1 MRTSNDLVSKAG
13 LLMYQRLVVGRDD
26 DIRAVIVGS
35 LEMIA
40 ELELTLL
47 NLRTSEEVRVEAE
60 DHLTI
65 WRVLAD
71 PENGVPN
78 LSKSE
83 QKLEREIR
91 RDADMYVS
99 GADAILRMLTPT
111 VPPVTQTKG
120 TRND

>member
-1 MRTSNDLVSKAG
+1 MSTSSEWVAKAG

-26 DIRAVIVGS
+26 DIRAVIVGLIETVVD
-35 LEMIA
+35 LEG
-40 ELELTLL
+40 
-47 NLRTSEEVRVEAE
+47 VRVEAE

-83 QKLEREIR
+83 QKLERGIR

-99 GADAILRMLTPT
+99 GADAILRMLTPA
-111 VPPVTQTKG
+111 VSPVTPTKR
-120 TRND
+120 TRNDRL